1 MKTVCA
7 LNQCAGCMAC
17 VDICPKGAVTIVDR
31 LSAYNA
37 VIDADRCIGCNAC
50 HAVCQHNHPAKQQLP
65 AKWYQG
71 WALEPELRNRCASGG
86 LATAVSEAFVEAGG
100 VVCSCT
106 FKDGQFVFAFAE
118 TKGELQKFSGSKY
131 VKSNPV
137 GMYKKVKQFL
147 QKGRKVL
154 FAGLPCQVSAM
165 KNYMGEQYAE
175 QLYTAD
181 LICHGTP
188 SPKILE
194 IFLNQYGCSLA
205 ELQDIRFR
213 AKAESMTH
221 ADHKAIVP
229 NGVCDKYSIAFLHS
243 LIYTENCYSCP
254 YARKERVSDL
264 TLGDS
269 WGTDLPKEQ
278 QRRGISL
285 ILAQTKKG
293 AELLKMANI
302 CLEDVDMEKAI
313 KSNHQLYEP
322 SHAPETRN
330 SFFKGIGENRKFN
343 HLVFGCFPKIC
354 LKQDVKFV
362 LNKAGLRIMGD
373 LNYGIM
379 IKMKDQVE

>member
-17 VDICPKGAVTIVDR
+17 VDICPKGAVTIVDC

-86 LATAVSEAFVEAGG
+86 LATAVSEAFIEAGG
-100 VVCSCT
+100 IVCSCT
-106 FKDGQFVFAFAE
+106 FQEGQFVFAFAE

-147 QKGRKVL
+147 KDGRKVL
-154 FAGLPCQVSAM
+154 FVGLPCQVSAM
-165 KNYMGEQYAE
+165 KNYIGAQYEE

-194 IFLNQYGCSLA
+194 IFLNQYGYSLG
-205 ELQDIRFR
+205 ELRDIQFR
-213 AKAESMTH
+213 IKAKFMIY
-221 ADHKAIVP
+221 ADHKSVVP
-229 NGVCDKYSIAFLHS
+229 NGVCDKYSIAFLNS

-254 YARKERVSDL
+254 YACKQRVSDL

-269 WGTDLPKEQ
+269 WGTNLPEEQ
-278 QRRGISL
+278 QRQGISL
-285 ILAQTKKG
+285 ILTQTQKG
-293 AELLKMANI
+293 AELLNMANI
-302 CLEDVDMEKAI
+302 CLKDVDIEKAI

-322 SHAPETRN
+322 SHPPKTRN
-330 SFFKGIGENRKFN
+330 SFFNGIEKNKKFN
-343 HLVFGCFPKIC
+343 HLIFSRYPKAC
-354 LKQDVKFV
+354 LKQDIKSILIRTGIISYEISIVK
-362 LNKAGLRIMGD
+362 
-373 LNYGIM
+373 
-379 IKMKDQVE
+379 